1 VRGSRVALVLSFS
14 LTASL
19 SSAVAGARTEVE
31 FAYGGGKYVKPRE
44 AARAGLVVVPDAVS
58 VGARA
63 PLVVFLHGLNQDGP
77 LHKWMGAK
85 GNPDVSAMLAS
96 LQAEGKAAPFLVAA
110 PSQTIDASKPW
121 GMWAGFDLADFVQ
134 KTEAALGS
142 RAVVDRSRVV
152 VLAHSGGGCNVHGSA
167 LLAASAKA
175 PAPYAVVLADTCFDR
190 GVAETLLKAA
200 PSTRVHTFYQTAS
213 WERDF
218 EPFRSLFL
226 GSREHGPHERSM
238 THVPLTG
245 YGSHDRILSIVVER
259 AIPVLLPKTLAP
271 EPSRPVAGPPSAP

>member
-1 VRGSRVALVLSFS
+1 MKGGGRSLGCLVALAFALVPGV
-14 LTASL
+14 
-19 SSAVAGARTEVE
+19 AVARTDVE
-31 FAYGGGKYVKPRE
+31 FAFGRGKYVKPHE
-44 AARAGLVVVPDAVS
+44 AGRAGLVVVPDGVTPGS
-58 VGARA
+58 RA

-85 GNPDVSAMLAS
+85 GNPDVSAMLAR
-96 LQAEGKAAPFLVAA
+96 LQASGRAAPFLVAA
-110 PSQTIDASKPW
+110 PSQTVDASKPW
-121 GMWAGFDLADFVQ
+121 GMWAGFDLSDFVQ
-134 KTEAALGS
+134 KTEAALGP

-167 LLAASAKA
+167 LLAASATA

-218 EPFRSLFL
+218 EPFRALFL
-226 GSREHGPHERSM
+226 GTRDRGPRERSM

-245 YGSHDRILSIVVER
+245 YGSHDRILAIAVER
-259 AIPVLLPKTLAP
+259 AIPVLLPAG
-271 EPSRPVAGPPSAP
+271 PVAGPPSAP

>member
-1 VRGSRVALVLSFS
+1 MKGGGRSFGRLLALGIALVPSI
-14 LTASL
+14 A
-19 SSAVAGARTEVE
+19 AARTDVE
-31 FAYGGGKYVKPRE
+31 FAFGRGKYVKPHE
-44 AARAGLVVVPDAVS
+44 AERAGLVVVPDAVTTGS
-58 VGARA
+58 RA

-85 GNPDVSAMLAS
+85 GNPDVSAMLS
-96 LQAEGKAAPFLVAA
+96 RLQASGRAAPFLVAA
-110 PSQTIDASKPW
+110 PSQTVDASKPW
-121 GMWAGFDLADFVQ
+121 GMWESFDLSDFVQ
-134 KTEAALGS
+134 KTEAALGP

-175 PAPYAVVLADTCFDR
+175 PAPYAVVLVDTCFDR

-200 PSTRVHTFYQTAS
+200 SSTRVHAFYQTAS

-218 EPFRSLFL
+218 EPFRALFL
-226 GSREHGPHERSM
+226 GTRDRGPHERSM

-245 YGSHDRILSIVVER
+245 YGSHDRILAIAIER
-259 AIPVLLPKTLAP
+259 AVPAILPASV
-271 EPSRPVAGPPSAP
+271 EPAHARPVASSVAAP